1 MSKQIDTVS
10 HHNNWS
16 LAGNAV
22 SNAAPVETFQIRDN
36 IPPDPTVRIIFHG
49 LLSFFFDG
57 NRKCQIGI
65 PNTTQGLT
73 QPHRHPHE
81 FQVNIWT
88 IANNQCPPAPWSI
101 PIINSK
107 LIEKVDITVTNP
119 QQLDGVYVYEKNPAS
134 AFDRLD
140 PQGTND
146 PKDWRWV
153 LDVESNLLYPNGVS
167 EIPATLK
174 PSVYVNNGLFYTY
187 YKTKS
192 TYKLHPS
199 SGGGSDIRIGTY
211 AEILACNIY
220 LGLGSSLTLNIPPF
234 PMPITLA
241 GGFGLKY
248 QIDITNNCRKNGER
262 CKFTQSGPKENRN
275 DFYLYYETFNRP
287 PQRPE
292 YELQLENEIEDQPVF
307 DICRERNADKRNI
320 DSSKDS
326 PCGGIVHGQT
336 PAV

>member
-1 MSKQIDTVS
+1 MSQQIDTVS

-16 LAGNAV
+16 FAGSSI
-22 SNAAPVETFQIRDN
+22 SNAAPTETFQIRDN

-81 FQVNIWT
+81 FQVNVWT
-88 IANNQCPPAPWSI
+88 IANQCPPAPWSI
-101 PIINSK
+101 PIVNPK
-107 LIEKVDITVTNP
+107 LIERVDVTVTNP
-119 QQLDGVYVYEKNPAS
+119 QQLDGVYVYEKNAAS

-153 LDVESNLLYPNGVS
+153 LDVESNLLYSAGVS
-167 EIPATLK
+167 EIPETLK
-174 PSVYVNNGLFYTY
+174 PSVYINNGLFYTY

-192 TYKLHPS
+192 TYLLHPS
-199 SGGGSDIRIGTY
+199 DNSGDKRIGTY

-220 LGLGSSLTLNIPPF
+220 LGRGSTVTLSIPPL
-234 PMPITLA
+234 PLPITLV
-241 GGFGLKY
+241 GGIGLKY
-248 QIDITNNCRKNGER
+248 QIDITNNCRKNGQR
-262 CKFTQSGPKENRN
+262 CTFNPAGPKHERN
-275 DFYLYYETFNRP
+275 DFYLYYETFNRLP
-287 PQRPE
+287 NQPE
-292 YELQLENEIEDQPVF
+292 YELKLEQKVEDQPVF
-307 DICRERNADKRNI
+307 DICQERVPEKKNI

-326 PCGGIVHGQT
+326 PCGAVVHGQT